1 MSEDASKVSCEEFQN
16 QLARML
22 ESGEDITSH
31 PHARACKGCCRF
43 IRDLY
48 RIAEGSRHLPFETD
62 RPEGDDWSE
71 ST

>member
-22 ESGEDITSH
+22 ESGVDIANH
-31 PHARACKGCCRF
+31 PHARACEGCCGL

-48 RIAEGSRHLPFETD
+48 RIAEDSRHFRFETD
-62 RPEGDDWSE
+62 QSEGDDWSE